1 MKVLLDTCVVVDV
14 LQKREPFYQNA
25 MDIFLSISNRELE
38 GVLTAK
44 SLTDIYYIIR
54 RSLHNEMETR
64 KYLNTL
70 FVLFDVE
77 DTFSID
83 CQLALQSKMKDYE
96 DAIMVETALR
106 IGVDCIVTRNIKD
119 YELSTIPVLSPEQ
132 LLAQLLAQLNNDD

>member
-54 RSLHNEMETR
+54 RSIHNEMETR

-70 FVLFDVE
+70 FVLFNVE

-132 LLAQLLAQLNNDD
+132 LLARLNNDD

>member
-54 RSLHNEMETR
+54 RSIHNEMETR

-70 FVLFDVE
+70 FVLFNVE

-132 LLAQLLAQLNNDD
+132 LLARLNNDN

>member
-25 MDIFLSISNRELE
+25 IDIFLSISNRELE

-70 FVLFDVE
+70 FVLFDVK

-132 LLAQLLAQLNNDD
+132 LLARLNNDD

>member
-54 RSLHNEMETR
+54 RSIHNEMETR

-70 FVLFDVE
+70 FVLFNVE

-132 LLAQLLAQLNNDD
+132 LLAQLNNDD

>member
-25 MDIFLSISNRELE
+25 IDIFLSISNRELE

-70 FVLFDVE
+70 FVLFNVE

-132 LLAQLLAQLNNDD
+132 LLARLNNDD

>member
-132 LLAQLLAQLNNDD
+132 LLARLNNDD

>member
-25 MDIFLSISNRELE
+25 IDIFLSISNRELE
-38 GVLTAK
+38 GILTAK

-132 LLAQLLAQLNNDD
+132 LLARLNNDD

>member
-25 MDIFLSISNRELE
+25 MDIFLAVSNRELD

-44 SLTDIYYIIR
+44 SLTDIYYILR
-54 RSLHNEMETR
+54 RSIHNEMETR

-70 FVLFDVE
+70 FILFEVE

-83 CQLALQSKMKDYE
+83 CQLALQSQMKDYE

-106 IGVDCIVTRNIKD
+106 IGADCIVTRNIKD
-119 YELSTIPVLSPEQ
+119 YALAKIPVLSPEQ
-132 LLAQLLAQLNNDD
+132 LLEQLKNNNIS